1 MINAFIFGGLIVFFA
16 LTYLGRAYWGWVLA
30 SAAWLYAWVLTGGMG
45 STGLKAVSI
54 GVLTAAILFGFKP
67 LRRALISSTVMKLVA
82 KILPK
87 MGDTERIA
95 MEAGTVWWDGE
106 LFSGDP
112 DWKKLLRFEM
122 QPLSEREQAYIDGPV
137 ETLCQMLDDWQIHQ
151 DRDLPQEVWDYIKK
165 EKFFAMIIPE
175 EYGGLGF
182 SAIGNSAVVAKISSR
197 SVPAAVTVMV
207 PNSLGP
213 GELLMKYGTEEQRNH
228 YLPRLAAGDEIP
240 CFALTSPEAGSDAA
254 TENTESIGT
263 VCKDTFG
270 GKEVLGIR
278 LNWRKRYITLAP
290 VATVIGLAFHLF
302 DPDGFLGGEEKRGI
316 TCALI
321 PRDVTGITIGDQH
334 DPMGVPFKNGPIFG
348 KGVFIPLDFVIGG
361 VDGVGQGWM
370 MLMDCLAAGRAISL
384 PALSVGAAQLAT
396 RVTGA
401 YGTIREQFNTPI
413 GRFEG
418 IEEGLARIGGMTY
431 FMDATRKLTCAAV
444 DAGEKPAVLSAIA
457 KAYLTDGMRTVMTDA
472 MDIRAGSAICR
483 GPRNTLGRAFI
494 SIPVG
499 ITVEGA
505 NILTRSLIIYGQGAI
520 RCHPFVHDEMEAVG
534 AGDLDRFDAAFFGH
548 VNFVY
553 KNGVRAFILALTG
566 GSFVGAP
573 LNGVTGGYLR
583 QLTRY
588 SAAFALIS
596 DVCLGVMG
604 GSLKRREK
612 ITGRLADALSWMY
625 MASAAIKRFN
635 DEGRPAADEAYLKWS
650 CDKALWEIQEALC
663 GVIDNFPVRLLAWK
677 MRWLIFPWGMR
688 RRPPADDVGG
698 EIAASLLDGNEGRDR
713 LTGDIY
719 IPSSDENGLGTLEAT
734 LAKVV
739 TAQPAARKIK
749 SALRD
754 GTLAGKP
761 SDTLYDEALAQGVLT
776 AEECLALKDADEAR
790 DNAIQVDF
798 FDPEAFLELKG

>member
-1 MINAFIFGGLIVFFA
+1 MTNAFIVLGFFLWFV
-16 LTYLGRAYWGWVLA
+16 LTYLGRGYWGWVLA
-30 SAAWLYAWVLTGGMG
+30 GTGWLGAWGLAGGMG
-45 STGLKAVSI
+45 TTPFNVVTVIGALAAVE
-54 GVLTAAILFGFKP
+54 FGIP
-67 LRRALISSTVMKLVA
+67 SLRCALISGPVMKMVA

-95 MEAGTVWWDGE
+95 LEAGTVWWDGE

-112 DWKKLLRFEM
+112 NWKKLLDFDM
-122 QPLSEREQAYIDGPV
+122 QQVSEKERAYLDGPV
-137 ETLCQMLDDWQIHQ
+137 EELCKMLDDWQIHQ
-151 DRDLPQEVWDYIKK
+151 DRDLPTEVWDFIKK

-182 SAIGNSAVVAKISSR
+182 SAIGNSTVVAKISSR

-213 GELLMKYGTEEQRNH
+213 GELLMKYGTDEQRNH
-228 YLPRLAAGDEIP
+228 YLPRLASGEEVP

-254 TENTESIGT
+254 TENTESIGII
-263 VCKDTFG
+263 CKGAFG

-302 DPDGFLGGEEKRGI
+302 DPDGLLGGAEKRGI

-321 PRDVTGITIGDQH
+321 PRTIEGITIGDQH

-348 KGVFIPLDFVIGG
+348 KDVFVPMDVVIGG
-361 VDGVGQGWM
+361 EEGVGQGWM

-384 PALSVGAAQLAT
+384 PALSVGAAQLAS
-396 RVTGA
+396 RVIGA
-401 YGTIREQFNTPI
+401 YGTVREQFNTQI

-431 FMDATRKLTCAAV
+431 YMDATRKLTCAAV

-472 MDIRAGSAICR
+472 MDIRAGSEICR

-534 AGDLDRFDAAFFGH
+534 AGDVGRFDKAFFGH
-548 VNFVY
+548 INFVHM
-553 KNGVRAFILALTG
+553 NGVRAFALALTG
-566 GSFVGAP
+566 GGLASAPVG
-573 LNGVTGGYLR
+573 GVVGGYLR

-588 SAAFALIS
+588 SAGFALIS
-596 DVCLGVMG
+596 DLCLGTLG

-625 MASAAIKRFN
+625 IASAAIKRFN
-635 DEGRPAADEAYLKWS
+635 DDGQPKEDLVFLKWS
-650 CDKALWEIQEALC
+650 CDTALWHIQEALG
-663 GVIDNFPVRLLAWK
+663 GVIDNFPVRILAWK
-677 MRWLIFPWGMR
+677 MRWLIFPYGRR
-688 RRPPADDVGG
+688 RRPPSDDIGG
-698 EIAASLLDGNEGRDR
+698 AIARSLLDGNQGRER
-713 LTGDIY
+713 LTQDIY
-719 IPSSDENGLGTLEAT
+719 RPSADEDGLGYLEAT
-734 LAKVV
+734 LEKVI
-739 TAQPAARKIK
+739 TAQPAARKVK
-749 SALRD
+749 AAVQKGEMD
-754 GTLAGKP
+754 GKP
-761 SDTLYDEALAQGVLT
+761 GAALYDAALTQGVIT

-790 DNAIQVDF
+790 DNAIQVDC

>member
-1 MINAFIFGGLIVFFA
+1 MTNVLIVLGFFLAFI
-16 LTYLGRAYWGWVLA
+16 LTYLGRGYWGWVLA
-30 SAAWLYAWVLTGGMG
+30 GAAWLGAWGLAGGMG
-45 STGLKAVSI
+45 TTSFTIVTVIGFLAAVE
-54 GVLTAAILFGFKP
+54 FGIP
-67 LRRALISSTVMKLVA
+67 SLRRALISGPLMKMVA

-95 MEAGTVWWDGE
+95 LEAGTVWWDGE

-112 DWKKLLRFEM
+112 DWKKLLDFDM
-122 QPLSEREQAYIDGPV
+122 QQLSEKEHAFLDGPV
-137 ETLCQMLDDWQIHQ
+137 ETLCNMLDDWQIHQ
-151 DRDLPQEVWDYIKK
+151 DRDLPIEVWDYIKK

-182 SAIGNSAVVAKISSR
+182 SAIGNSTVVAKISSR

-213 GELLMKYGTEEQRNH
+213 GELLMKYGTDEQRNH
-228 YLPRLAAGDEIP
+228 YLPRLASGEEIP

-254 TENTESIGT
+254 TENTQSIGI

-270 GKEVLGIR
+270 GEEVLGIR

-302 DPDGFLGGEEKRGI
+302 DPDGLLGGEEKRGI

-321 PRDVTGITIGDQH
+321 PRNIEGITIGDQH
-334 DPMGVPFKNGPIFG
+334 DAMGVPFKNGPIFG
-348 KGVFIPLDFVIGG
+348 KDVFVPMDVVIGG
-361 VDGVGQGWM
+361 EKGVGQGWM

-401 YGTIREQFNTPI
+401 YGTVREQFNTPI

-431 FMDATRKLTCAAV
+431 FMDAARKLTCAAV

-472 MDIRAGSAICR
+472 MDIRAGSEICR
-483 GPRNTLGRAFI
+483 GPRNTLGRAFM

-534 AGDLDRFDAAFFGH
+534 SGDVERFDQAFFGH
-548 VNFVY
+548 INFVY
-553 KNGVRAFILALTG
+553 KNGVRAFALALTG
-566 GSFVGAP
+566 GGIASAPVG
-573 LNGVTGGYLR
+573 GVAGGYFR
-583 QLTRY
+583 QLTRH
-588 SAAFALIS
+588 SAAFALVS
-596 DVCLGVMG
+596 DLCLGVMG

-625 MASAAIKRFN
+625 LASAALKRFN
-635 DEGRPAADEAYLKWS
+635 DEGQPKEDLAYLKWS
-650 CDKALWEIQEALC
+650 CDTALYNVQEALR
-663 GVIDNFPVRLLAWK
+663 GVIDNFPVRILAWK
-677 MRWLIFPWGMR
+677 MRWLIFPYGMR
-688 RRPPADDVGG
+688 RRPPEDDIG
-698 EIAASLLDGNEGRDR
+698 AAVARSLLDGNKGRLR
-713 LTGDIY
+713 LTPDIF
-719 IPSSDENGLGTLEAT
+719 IPSADEDGLGTLEAT
-734 LAKVV
+734 LVKVI
-739 TAQPAARKIK
+739 TAQPAAKKVKAAVRKGDLK
-749 SALRD
+749 SNPGDALFD
-754 GTLAGKP
+754 
-761 SDTLYDEALAQGVLT
+761 DALTKGVIN
-776 AEECLALKDADEAR
+776 AEECLALKDAEEAR
-790 DNAIQVDF
+790 DNAIQVDY